1 LPFCKISE
9 EATASHQLRKR
20 KKKLYF
26 NNRKVKTLSRAEALE
41 EFMIWTSSVKNKEG
55 NKLIV
60 MSHGSVK
67 RYVLIY
73 NMLNAG
79 IDLYEINYW
88 LFGYVDTKKLF
99 KHYYPGLESYDLK
112 YLLNYFGF
120 TKEQQA
126 EAGRDSNLLRALIEI
141 AMTQTK
147 IKNIDKFT
155 RPGFKRFKL
164 SLA

>member
-1 LPFCKISE
+1 VGRFIKDEEFSTYVLPFCKISE

-88 LFGYVDTKKLF
+88 LFGYVDTK
-99 KHYYPGLESYDLK
+99 